1 MHPHLFEPQ
10 LSTPSTVVTVQL
22 GYLII
27 PHNRL
32 FSNEF
37 KGVVRQYCLHL
48 CARNLLAYFIMQAC
62 IVAPGYLST

>member
-37 KGVVRQYCLHL
+37 KIFKMLPKFFPVKYR
-48 CARNLLAYFIMQAC
+48 
-62 IVAPGYLST
+62 